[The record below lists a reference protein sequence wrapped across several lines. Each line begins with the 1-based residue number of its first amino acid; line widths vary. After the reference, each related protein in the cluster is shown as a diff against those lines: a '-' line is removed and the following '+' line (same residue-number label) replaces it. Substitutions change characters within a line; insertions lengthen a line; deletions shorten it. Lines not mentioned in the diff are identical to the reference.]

1 MLAEDR
7 IVGDRQIKLISSP
20 NSGNPAHMGLAV
32 TQRKRWQWNI
42 NLNLFSLT

>member
-32 TQRKRWQWNI
+32 RLSHKERGD
-42 NLNLFSLT
+42 SEVEH